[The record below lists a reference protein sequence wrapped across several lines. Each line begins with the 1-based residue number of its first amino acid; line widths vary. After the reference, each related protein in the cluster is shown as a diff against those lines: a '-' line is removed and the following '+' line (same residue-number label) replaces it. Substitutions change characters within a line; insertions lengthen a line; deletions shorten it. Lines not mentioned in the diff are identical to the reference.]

1 MEILLVK
8 QFGIST
14 QQRVR
19 DTRDYANIYD
29 YQQKA
34 WDRFLLIFA
43 MPNGKEMTRFGLSV
57 SKRHGNAVVRARL
70 KRLLREA
77 FRLEQQEIP
86 IGLDM
91 VLIPQKNSQ
100 VTIDDFRHSIV
111 KLSQKLDRRFRK
123 DDHEKNSN
131 QE

>member
-1 MEILLVK
+1 MK
-8 QFGIST
+8 QFGISS

-19 DTRDYANIYD
+19 DTRDYVQIYD

-34 WDRFLLIFA
+34 WDRSLLIFA
-43 MPNGKEMTRFGLSV
+43 MPNNNEVTRFGLSV

-77 FRLEQQEIP
+77 FRLEQHELP
-86 IGLDM
+86 GGLDM

-100 VTIDDFRHSIV
+100 ATIDDYRHSIV
-111 KLSQKLDRRFRK
+111 KLTHKLHRRFAKENIDQKRTLIK
-123 DDHEKNSN
+123 REH
-131 QE
+131 